1 MSARYSYGSAKARM
15 GHQAKQTVTTEL
27 PRVLYIYTRENTHTD
42 GYRASF
48 DLNTDT
54 PQHIHRLTEEETHH
68 LDYMSQ
74 RYPHAE
80 NVYVSVFY
88 DSNQACMTF
97 TVTEKP
103 FADITESD
111 KALYRLIDHRIER
124 WVQTRYHAVME
135 RRPLPGRL
143 DTQ

>member
-54 PQHIHRLTEEETHH
+54 PQHIHRLTDEETNH